1 MNIDSVPP
9 TPEVQPEIVSPE
21 INDKTPES
29 ETSQETLDHVSA
41 TPTTEEWVT
50 VSNRKKLTFL
60 FRVLLDAVPGKTK
73 QQKRK
78 LLMSLLDKAFITPSP
93 APYVKV
99 FQELASGDTPP
110 LSQGKA
116 PYIPVEYFVFGTIN
130 NEQITLIQDT
140 SLQYDN
146 PNTGEVVEIPILE
159 APLNALQDE
168 AERKIFVHLL
178 HPNTTAHQVGYGVS
192 KWGNVTNVQ
201 MGLNYTKTYAHATIT
216 FEKAESVEQMAGD
229 NIYMIVAGHGTGIV
243 KSWGTKDADIDKLHV
258 KKLAHLP
265 FNTSAQQLVNHLY
278 GQDIRVKAVTLL
290 RDHRTGQSQMAAKVF
305 FEDTEDMENALMKRL
320 IIDGKKSVWAESDA
334 RTCHECGSVGH
345 FVKDCSARAKR
356 RERRVYREFN
366 SLPKRVQTAQI
377 KAGFSFAAALKG
389 NNPNPTV
396 APTQFVHQQADFPAL
411 QSGPTTKTKGKGVVR
426 NGESSVQPN
435 HVKTP
440 TAENIREM
448 VQQEVAG

>member
-41 TPTTEEWVT
+41 TPATEEWVT

-159 APLNALQDE
+159 APMNALQDE

-178 HPNTTAHQVGYGVS
+178 HPNTTAHQVGYGV
-192 KWGNVTNVQ
+192 
-201 MGLNYTKTYAHATIT
+201 
-216 FEKAESVEQMAGD
+216 
-229 NIYMIVAGHGTGIV
+229 
-243 KSWGTKDADIDKLHV
+243 
-258 KKLAHLP
+258 
-265 FNTSAQQLVNHLY
+265 
-278 GQDIRVKAVTLL
+278 
-290 RDHRTGQSQMAAKVF
+290 
-305 FEDTEDMENALMKRL
+305 
-320 IIDGKKSVWAESDA
+320 
-334 RTCHECGSVGH
+334 
-345 FVKDCSARAKR
+345 
-356 RERRVYREFN
+356 
-366 SLPKRVQTAQI
+366 
-377 KAGFSFAAALKG
+377 
-389 NNPNPTV
+389 
-396 APTQFVHQQADFPAL
+396 
-411 QSGPTTKTKGKGVVR
+411 
-426 NGESSVQPN
+426 
-435 HVKTP
+435 
-440 TAENIREM
+440 
-448 VQQEVAG
+448 